1 MAAIS
6 NILSVRELQARLEQ
20 KERLVLADVRFSPK
34 EGGYGREAYDRNHLP
49 GAVFVDF
56 KAVLTDPPQLHGGR
70 SPLPSP
76 EALAE
81 RLGVLGIDR
90 STPVVIYEDSNG
102 PAAARLWWVLKYL
115 GHEAAYVLDGGYT
128 AWTAAGLPVT
138 AEEPAAEPR
147 TFEVA
152 LRPER
157 LVGVE
162 EARAASGGSGGAALV
177 DSRDA
182 SQYRGLEA
190 PFDPVAGHIP
200 GAVNYFWKDALSA
213 DGTWKDAESLR
224 GHFAGLDRER
234 EIIVYCG
241 SGISATPN
249 VLALEEA
256 GYSNVKLYAGSW
268 SDWISYPENP
278 VATGEEGEA

>member
-1 MAAIS
+1 MAASS
-6 NILSVRELQARLEQ
+6 NIVSVRELEARLEQ
-20 KERLVLADVRFSPK
+20 GERIVLADVRFSPK
-34 EGGYGREAYDRNHLP
+34 EGGYGREAYERDHVP

-56 KAVLTDPPQLHGGR
+56 KAVLTDPPREHGGR

-76 EALAE
+76 ETLAE
-81 RLGVLGIDR
+81 RLGALGIDR
-90 STPVVIYEDSNG
+90 STPVVVYEDGNG
-102 PAAARLWWVLKYL
+102 PAAARLWWVLTYL
-115 GHEAAYVLDGGYT
+115 GHDAASVLDGGYA

-138 AEEPAAEPR
+138 AEKPSPERR
-147 TFEVA
+147 TFDVA

-162 EARAASGGSGGAALV
+162 EARAASGGSSGAALV

-190 PFDPVAGHIP
+190 PYDPVAGHIP

-224 GHFAGLDRER
+224 AHFAGLDPSG

-256 GYSNVKLYAGSW
+256 GFANVKLYAGSW
-268 SDWISYPENP
+268 SDWISYPDNP
-278 VATGEEGEA
+278 IATGDE